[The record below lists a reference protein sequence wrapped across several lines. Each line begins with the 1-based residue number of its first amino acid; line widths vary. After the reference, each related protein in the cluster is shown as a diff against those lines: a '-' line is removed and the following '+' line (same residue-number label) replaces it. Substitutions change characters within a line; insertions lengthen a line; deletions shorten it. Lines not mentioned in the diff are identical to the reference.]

1 MTQKMNPL
9 TIAMVTYNSRSH
21 IADCV
26 KWFVDRPADV
36 TLRIRDNG
44 STDETPQVLRKLAAD
59 GYVDD
64 VIMSD
69 NKGGFAVAAN
79 DVISRSGND
88 DILLLNP
95 DARTDLEAIAMMR
108 RAVSGDPV
116 LGMVAPLV
124 TGGEEISVMS
134 AGRQPRLW
142 PMFTHY
148 SGLSR
153 AFPGVRALRGRH
165 LFLSHHSSED
175 QLVEWT
181 SGCCLYIP
189 RSTIERVG
197 VLSERWF
204 LYGEDIEYC
213 QRVLD
218 AGLNIKVLAAAHA
231 YHEVGRS
238 SSPPVEEIDEPSAN
252 SVQNLTNRG
261 AQPAQGADGSPLD
274 VSTMWGRNLY
284 DYYLRQFQPTSVN
297 RLAWRITFTL
307 GNASRAFLR
316 LARDRHDRR
325 AKHLMKNALA
335 VWR

>member
-1 MTQKMNPL
+1 MTQALNPL
-9 TIAMVTYNSRSH
+9 TIAMVTFNSRNH

-26 KWFVDRPADV
+26 KWFVDRPADI

-44 STDETPQVLRKLAAD
+44 STDDTPRILGKLAAD

-69 NKGGFAVAAN
+69 NDAGFAVAAN
-79 DVISRSGND
+79 DVIAQSGND

-95 DARTDLEAIAMMR
+95 DARIDLDTIEMMR
-108 RAVSGDPV
+108 RAINEDPT
-116 LGMVAPLV
+116 LGMVSPLV

-153 AFPGVRALRGRH
+153 AFPEVRTLRGRH
-165 LFLSHHSSED
+165 LFLRHHSHED
-175 QLVEWT
+175 QVVEWT

-189 RSTIERVG
+189 RSTIDRVG

-204 LYGEDIEYC
+204 LYGEDTEYC

-218 AGLNIKVLAAAHA
+218 ADLTIKVLAGARA
-231 YHEVGRS
+231 YHEVGGS
-238 SSPPVEEIDEPSAN
+238 STPAVDADAELPELAGEISTDEDTS
-252 SVQNLTNRG
+252 
-261 AQPAQGADGSPLD
+261 PAQGTDGPPID

-284 DYYLRQFQPTSVN
+284 DYYLRQFQPTAVS
-297 RLAWRITFTL
+297 RLAWRLTFTS
-307 GNASRAFLR
+307 GNASRALVR
-316 LARDRHDRR
+316 LARDRQDRR